1 MRPEVVGTS
10 EAAEGKLA
18 AFLWQRGK
26 MIDLNKAIPAGS
38 GWLLLVASRINDRGE
53 ILGRGYLGGAIHAF
67 LLEPEQASG
76 KP

>member
-1 MRPEVVGTS
+1 
-10 EAAEGKLA
+10 
-18 AFLWQRGK
+18 